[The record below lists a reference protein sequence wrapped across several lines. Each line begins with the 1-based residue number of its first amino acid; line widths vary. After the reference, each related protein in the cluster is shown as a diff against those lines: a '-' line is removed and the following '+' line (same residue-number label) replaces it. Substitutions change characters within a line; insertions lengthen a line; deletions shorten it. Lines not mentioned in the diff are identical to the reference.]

1 MGSFRDS
8 MSANLSRLAGILGVK
23 GSDKRRMEQMEHKL
37 SIARAGNQDRLEA
50 LKEKIRDLEGQALS
64 KKQELESARGDSKKI
79 IAREIERIFRELDRL
94 HSREKIIAG
103 NLDRISIA
111 LVKLEEYADAREVGL
126 SDDDLDDIALDL
138 QEAFD
143 DLNIADKAV
152 NDLDRITYQPP
163 QASRVE
169 SEARMAEVSGERETD
184 TGLTAETQKRL
195 KQLEKDTA

>member
-1 MGSFRDS
+1 MGNFRDS

-23 GSDKRRMEQMEHKL
+23 GSDKRRMEQIEHRL
-37 SIARAGNQDRLEA
+37 SIARAGNQDRLQA
-50 LKEKIRDLEGQALS
+50 LKEKIRDLEGQALI
-64 KKQELESARGDSKKI
+64 KKQELESTRGDSKRI
-79 IAREIERIFRELDRL
+79 LAREIERIFRELDRL

-103 NLDRISIA
+103 NLDRISLA
-111 LVKLEEYADAREVGL
+111 LIKLEEYADAREVGL

-163 QASRVE
+163 QADRVE

-184 TGLTAETQKRL
+184 TGLSAETQKRL
-195 KQLEKDTA
+195 KQLEKDTE

>member
-8 MSANLSRLAGILGVK
+8 MSANLSKLAGILGVK